1 MGIFTGLVF
10 LVGIHLSNTKIQTIN
25 IDLNDLESS
34 KLISLTLTYTCLT
47 FIRKLFVLK
56 YSYEILLY
64 NNPDSFPSWT
74 QVCDTC
80 VCDIESRKEI
90 GTYMSLEQC
99 EQKCV
104 EISDCNAVE
113 YWAGTSS
120 CFKCIDP
127 SQHYSYENENDMGYP
142 SSVHQQGIL
151 HFCFISFSYQM
162 I

>member
-1 MGIFTGLVF
+1 M
-10 LVGIHLSNTKIQTIN
+10 
-25 IDLNDLESS
+25 
-34 KLISLTLTYTCLT
+34 
-47 FIRKLFVLK
+47 
-56 YSYEILLY
+56 Y

-80 VCDIESRKEI
+80 VCDVESRQEI

-127 SQHYSYENENDMGYP
+127 SLHYSYEDEYDMGYP
-142 SSVHQQGIL
+142 SSVHQLGIL
-151 HFCFISFSYQM
+151 HFCFISFSYQ
-162 I
+162 IIYNF